1 MRWLVSSAR
10 CPLCPRLT
18 DSRSACIVA
27 IIRLHSL
34 YVNNS
39 APIDEQPVK
48 GVDIAIWSGLEIN
61 VAIVCACVPAL
72 KPLFVKVFPRL
83 ITSFSDSSKRSGRG
97 ADGNIHL
104 RSFERER
111 GLGARKGDLDTDAT
125 LTSNSSGGI
134 EIQVHKNFDTR
145 STMGDRDI
153 VDEGMDQG
161 IDDEGW
167 SARTRADSGG
177 DTQRLY
183 V

>member
-145 STMGDRDI
+145 SAMGDRDV
-153 VDEGMDQG
+153 VDEGM
-161 IDDEGW
+161 DDEGW